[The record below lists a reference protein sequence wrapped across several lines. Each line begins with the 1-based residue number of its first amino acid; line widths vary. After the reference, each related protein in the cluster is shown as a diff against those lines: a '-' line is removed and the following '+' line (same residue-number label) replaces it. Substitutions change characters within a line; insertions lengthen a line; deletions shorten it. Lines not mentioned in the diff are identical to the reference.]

1 MKFKRQKVNKIFIVL
16 PIVIMALIFI
26 IFFIKKDNKEV
37 KMGNTIISQTKEQ
50 ALDYIL
56 NIDSYEA
63 TAEIEVISNKNK
75 NKYKVIQ
82 KYQKPNI
89 CIQEVV
95 EPSNIKGLK
104 TIYDG
109 KNLKVENT
117 KLNLSTIYQNYS
129 YLTQNNLWL
138 TSFLEECKIQNNYT
152 CSETKTEWIFQTQKN
167 AHGIKKV
174 LKIDKKTGKP
184 IKLEVQDMNQ
194 KTFIYIVYNEI
205 KINNLKGKNILALG
219 K

>member
-16 PIVIMALIFI
+16 LIFIMALIFI

-152 CSETKTEWIFQTQKN
+152 LNIDRMDFSNTKECSRYKKSIKN
-167 AHGIKKV
+167 
-174 LKIDKKTGKP
+174 
-184 IKLEVQDMNQ
+184 
-194 KTFIYIVYNEI
+194 
-205 KINNLKGKNILALG
+205 
-219 K
+219 